1 MALEETRGTDRSGAL
16 SAEGLADTRSG
27 LHLLTV
33 VLLAGV
39 TAWLTLIAVNNTT
52 DFGTNKA
59 LLQVTMNMQ
68 PLIDD
73 PVRGNGLEW
82 RALPNGLA
90 TPALIAVIIYQ
101 FGTVALMWRAVAT
114 GVRVM
119 RSPSLGIHG
128 YIRQVNHSLVPFL
141 LLFVGF
147 LVSGLWFGYWL
158 HLGPVQMVHFTLLVI
173 GTLIA
178 LLTNLLPVANRALAL
193 TEVSR

>member
-1 MALEETRGTDRSGAL
+1 MSLTEARRSTNRSGSLPA
-16 SAEGLADTRSG
+16 GDLADNRSG

-39 TAWLTLIAVNNTT
+39 TAWLTLIAVNNAT

-90 TPALIAVIIYQ
+90 APALIAVILYQ

-114 GVRVM
+114 GIRAM
-119 RSPSLGIHG
+119 RNPSHGING
-128 YIRQVNHSLVPFL
+128 YIRQVNHALVPFL

-158 HLGPVQMVHFTLLVI
+158 HLGPVQMVHFTLLII

-178 LLTNLLPVANRALAL
+178 LLTNLLPVANRAL